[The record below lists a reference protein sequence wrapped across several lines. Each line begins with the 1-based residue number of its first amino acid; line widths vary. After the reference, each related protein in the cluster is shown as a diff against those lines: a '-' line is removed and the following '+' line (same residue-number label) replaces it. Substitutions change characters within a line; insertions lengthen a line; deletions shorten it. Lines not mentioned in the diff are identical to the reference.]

1 MLDSLSHIQTTH
13 RLRMHP
19 DDDLQTTL
27 SKWPFIFGDVLLV
40 GTALAIAMLGGW
52 QLTNWQVGACVAAV
66 ALGAALFVLPYV
78 VEYYV
83 RVRESQED
91 RAADLRLLEK
101 HILKAEQELGAI
113 QARMR
118 MMERESTESIESQA
132 DAVAMI
138 DEKLVHLVSVHAA
151 QEAAMQAL
159 KGELQEGLKAV
170 PPAFDPKVLE
180 PLEARLQALEER
192 PAPPAPPAPE
202 PASEPAE
209 KVSEPEAP
217 SPEPVH
223 VPEVPAKSA
232 TPLERPKRTA
242 RERRGPEE
250 SRLLQRAISD
260 KGDQSSTAVSRII
273 AAKSTA
279 QKVENVQVPE
289 AESQQPEAVAPE
301 SSEAPPETEADA
313 PASASADMLFDA
325 DKVAAPLPR
334 TKARKRDAVVT
345 ASVFIGIGNK
355 PYLRGSGGGLNWEE
369 GQVMEFEAIG
379 KWRWV
384 APSDLEEA
392 IQIQVYCN
400 DESPDTSGRYT
411 LDPGQKLDIAP
422 VF

>member
-1 MLDSLSHIQTTH
+1 MQ
-13 RLRMHP
+13 P

-27 SKWPFIFGDVLLV
+27 SKWPFILGDVLLV
-40 GTALAIAMLGGW
+40 GTALSIAMLGGW

-118 MMERESTESIESQA
+118 VMERETAESIESQA
-132 DAVAMI
+132 NAVAMI
-138 DEKLVHLVSVHAA
+138 DEKLVHLVSAHAA
-151 QEAAMQAL
+151 QEAAVQAL
-159 KGELQEGLKAV
+159 KGELQNGLKAV

-180 PLEARLQALEER
+180 PLEARLQALEEC
-192 PAPPAPPAPE
+192 PAPLAPE
-202 PASEPAE
+202 QAFDPSE
-209 KVSEPEAP
+209 KVSEQEAP
-217 SPEPVH
+217 SPEPVPA
-223 VPEVPAKSA
+223 PEVPAKSA
-232 TPLERPKRTA
+232 TPLERPKRNA
-242 RERRGPEE
+242 RERRRPEA

-260 KGDQSSTAVSRII
+260 KGEQSSTAVSRII

-279 QKVENVQVPE
+279 QKVVKLQGPE
-289 AESQQPEAVAPE
+289 VESQETKTMAPE
-301 SSEAPPETEADA
+301 SSAAPPETKVDP
-313 PASASADMLFDA
+313 PACASADMLFDA

-355 PYLRGSGGGLNWEE
+355 PYLRGSGGGLSWEQ
-369 GQVMEFEAIG
+369 GQVMEFEEIG

-392 IQIQVYCN
+392 IQIQLYCN
-400 DESPDTSGRYT
+400 DDTPDKTGQYT
-411 LDPGQKLDIAP
+411 LDPGQKLEVAP